1 MKKNQLFQTYVLF
14 FLACPLLGGNFLGVN
29 PNRAWTFCPL
39 MRGVRYLEGFLQ
51 GICTIFFRSS
61 NFCPLF
67 GGIRCS
73 ECSLIKSSTVFKNP
87 QSRIFTLT
95 YLALFILIL
104 STLQKQPLEVFY
116 KKVFLE
122 ISQNSQKLLATLL
135 KKRLWHMCLPVNFAN
150 FFCRTPPGDCFW
162 LCFKN
167 PWRKP
172 LWHWSSCL

>member
-116 KKVFLE
+116 KKGVLRNFSKFSETPCNFIKKETVAHVLTCEFCEFFL
-122 ISQNSQKLLATLL
+122 QNTSWGLLLTLL
-135 KKRLWHMCLPVNFAN
+135 
-150 FFCRTPPGDCFW
+150 
-162 LCFKN
+162 
-167 PWRKP
+167 
-172 LWHWSSCL
+172 